1 MATRKSIIPEFMKN
15 NPDDTFQFLFPLKI
29 VLDEDKYGNSHYEV
43 VVKNITKNE
52 VFKYPVSPELFF
64 THYQFLEYYKNGKKV
79 DIKSNIEEKSFIID
93 SNYINE
99 NNLKKLK
106 DLLDKDTIGILLGW
120 NKKYLKTAENI
131 NCYLVEI
138 DGINLI
144 IPHFAIGIYY
154 YFRSSALKEAV
165 LDSTLQEL
173 YILCDDN
180 PKDAKIVL
188 PKYKTDEDAAIIHR
202 FACQKSAI
210 KEFDNVS
217 SYIHNYLKYMQEKNL
232 DEDIYKMHL
241 KFNFP
246 TKEQFKI
253 DTRSSI
259 IKNKVTNEIYYFIHE
274 FINDYS
280 SIGFEKLTKYIQK
293 NKITVNIDDI
303 DNLPVIEREVP
314 DETTEILQIAHAD
327 KKYTQTSNQKNRKKS
342 CGSLKDIQVDESTSS
357 LGVIENLLKIY
368 KDQESDEKID
378 QSLTQSSSK
387 GKSNIRRVVISTEF
401 VKYTSSNP
409 LNEIDN
415 FVVFRQYIRYL
426 EQRREIKNLFI
437 SEEKELQQFTLDVED
452 GKKQINPKCKIKK
465 RPRQYL
471 TTTFKYENS
480 YVGLLELENNPS
492 SGNSTWVIISD
503 KPIEIKHF
511 EFFMNLYFK
520 KDIGIDNILKI
531 HSKTNPKFTKKN
543 HERNENLEDKQ
554 LGMWYAS
561 LLGKIKLL

>member
-1 MATRKSIIPEFMKN
+1 MSTRKSIIPEFMKD

-43 VVKNITKNE
+43 VVKNITQNE

-64 THYQFLEYYKNGKKV
+64 THYQFLEYYQNGKKV
-79 DIKSNIEEKSFIID
+79 DRKNNIEEKSFIID
-93 SNYINE
+93 SNFINE

-106 DLLDKDTIGILLGW
+106 DLLDQDTIGILLGW

-131 NCYLVEI
+131 NCYIVEI
-138 DGINLI
+138 DGVNLI

-180 PKDAKIVL
+180 SKDAKIVL
-188 PKYKTDEDAAIIHR
+188 PRYKTDEDAAIIHR
-202 FACQKSAI
+202 FACQKIAI

-246 TKEQFKI
+246 TREQFKI
-253 DTRSSI
+253 DTRSSL
-259 IKNKVTNEIYYFIHE
+259 IKNKITNKTYYFIHE
-274 FINDYS
+274 IINDYS

-293 NKITVNIDDI
+293 NKISINIDDI
-303 DNLPVIEREVP
+303 DNLPMIEREVP
-314 DETTEILQIAHAD
+314 DETTEILQIAHAS

-357 LGVIENLLKIY
+357 LGIIENLLKIY

-401 VKYTSSNP
+401 VKDTSFSS

-426 EQRREIKNLFI
+426 EQRNDIKNLII
-437 SEEKELQQFTLDVED
+437 SDEQDLQQFTLDVED
-452 GKKQINPKCKIKK
+452 GKKQVNPKCKINK
-465 RPRQYL
+465 RARKYITVKFQ
-471 TTTFKYENS
+471 YENS
-480 YVGLLELENNPS
+480 FVGLLELENTPKNA
-492 SGNSTWVIISD
+492 NSTWVIISNRQVKD
-503 KPIEIKHF
+503 SDFNYFI
-511 EFFMNLYFK
+511 NLYCK
-520 KDIGIDNILKI
+520 EDKNIVDII
-531 HSKTNPKFTKKN
+531 HSHTKTNPKFTKKN
-543 HERNENLEDKQ
+543 HERNENLGDRQ
-554 LGMWYAS
+554 LGMWYVG
-561 LLGKIKLL
+561 LLNKIK